1 MVQALA
7 SSVTSTPG
15 KSAALSAGAVS
26 TNLQAQLTRY
36 QQQLSEC
43 INCASAKTAAGKANI
58 EMIAARIGE
67 VKARI
72 ENFAPAPARAS
83 NTGITSENVVNQTA
97 SVLASAAA
105 GATLGTRLDAYA

>member
-15 KSAALSAGAVS
+15 KFMALSSGATS

-43 INCASAKTAAGKANI
+43 TNCASAKTAAGKANI
-58 EMIAARIGE
+58 ELIAARIGE

-72 ENFAPAPARAS
+72 ENLAPVLAPSNNAGVAS
-83 NTGITSENVVNQTA
+83 KNVVDQTA
-97 SVLASAAA
+97 SVLGSAAA
-105 GATLGTRLDAYA
+105 GATLGTLLDVYA